1 MSLST
6 KTLVLTDTPAES
18 EGIAALKAGARG
30 YYSRAIDPAQ
40 LRKAVEVIQQGEIWL
55 QRKLIPNLVAELMS
69 LMERRQR
76 EPEVNPDARLEGLT
90 VRQRLV
96 ADLIGRGACNKE
108 IAAQLNTTER
118 TVKAH
123 LTETFRNLGVS
134 DRLQLALLVKGR
146 VAERPRPGVL
156 PGLGTLS
163 GDRAVAVGQ

>member
-40 LRKAVEVIQQGEIWL
+40 LRKAVEVVQKGEIWL
-55 QRKLIPNLVAELMS
+55 QRRLIPALVAELMS

-76 EPEVNPDARLEGLT
+76 EPEASPNARLEGLT

-96 ADLIGRGACNKE
+96 ADQIGRGGGRELAR
-108 IAAQLNTTER
+108 IAVTGRAGNQSQRER
-118 TVKAH
+118 FGTP
-123 LTETFRNLGVS
+123 LGPAF
-134 DRLQLALLVKGR
+134 D
-146 VAERPRPGVL
+146 
-156 PGLGTLS
+156 GL
-163 GDRAVAVGQ
+163 DFFQRA